1 MDELRISVNRLGSV
15 LHVSKL
21 TEDRADPPY
30 PRNSMKIRA
39 VQLVVGK
46 TCPPT
51 DKRSWMRSQADPG
64 DWVIFP
70 EAIASGY
77 YPHEAKY
84 TEALDWLELADSL
97 GDICDYEAK
106 R

>member
-1 MDELRISVNRLGSV
+1 
-15 LHVSKL
+15 
-21 TEDRADPPY
+21 
-30 PRNSMKIRA
+30 
-39 VQLVVGK
+39 
-46 TCPPT
+46 
-51 DKRSWMRSQADPG
+51 MRSQADPG

-97 GDICDYEAK
+97 GDICDYAAK